1 MLEVIASALPVLYK
15 QLHQLPIILGPAV
28 HRGKDTTHKI
38 LETMYFAHAWPQQCW
53 KSCTDN
59 NGSNTVVLRFGDHR
73 TEEMLEVVGPKFWP
87 VSNFRQQL
95 PKIDDSMQ
103 QHGTGCADG
112 TTCNV
117 GQFWELLASKLAR
130 ESRYGVFLLFG
141 RFFFLFCFFPNHSW
155 SRIGRS
161 IDCS

>member
-1 MLEVIASALPVLYK
+1 MLGVVASTLPVLCK

-73 TEEMLEVVGPKFWP
+73 TEEMLEVVGPKFWL

-103 QHGTGCADG
+103 QHGTGCADVTSDNFG
-112 TTCNV
+112 SYWLEN
-117 GQFWELLASKLAR
+117 WHENLDM
-130 ESRYGVFLLFG
+130 VFFCCLFLC
-141 RFFFLFCFFPNHSW
+141 FFCFVFSK
-155 SRIGRS
+155 SFMVSYR
-161 IDCS
+161 